1 MYCRFNQQINLFQV
15 IDNNKYIY
23 SNLIEINQEILN
35 QLMKLD
41 INFEGLDIEGIKN
54 LIKNKERKPFSV
66 IYDFLDFQ
74 RNKAETYE
82 KITKL
87 KNDENFFKKLKTTN
101 DLNDKLKKL
110 KLLFSPEKEQERDEE
125 INFWRIGLICQKD
138 CFFILT
144 EVLKSLQNN
153 GYEWKIVS
161 SSYKIKGRKKALLSN
176 GNVPKV
182 DQKNTLNFLIQI
194 FAVIRKLSLDS

>member
-1 MYCRFNQQINLFQV
+1 LFQV

-23 SNLIEINQEILN
+23 SNLIEVNQDILN

-41 INFEGLDIEGIKN
+41 INFEGHDVETIQN
-54 LIKNKERKPFSV
+54 FIKNKERKPFCV

-74 RNKAETYE
+74 RNKVETLE
-82 KITKL
+82 KIAKL
-87 KNDENFFKKLKTTN
+87 KSDENFFKKLRISN
-101 DLNDKLKKL
+101 DLNEKLRKIRAN
-110 KLLFSPEKEQERDEE
+110 FDCVKELDMQES
-125 INFWRIGLICQKD
+125 NMWRIGLICQKD

-176 GNVPKV
+176 GNGIKQDPKNV
-182 DQKNTLNFLIQI
+182 LNFLIQI
-194 FAVIRKLSLDS
+194 FQVIYFRMLRCRIIKTSI

>member
-1 MYCRFNQQINLFQV
+1 MIEVNQ
-15 IDNNKYIY
+15 D
-23 SNLIEINQEILN
+23 ILN

-41 INFEGLDIEGIKN
+41 INFDGLDIDAIKN
-54 LIKNKERKPFSV
+54 CIRNKEKKPYSV

-74 RNKAETYE
+74 RNKTETQE

-87 KNDENFFKKLKTTN
+87 KNEENFFKKLRISN
-101 DLNDKLKKL
+101 ELSEKLKRL
-110 KLLFSPEKEQERDEE
+110 RGSFDCVKEQEEDMECCGS
-125 INFWRIGLICQKD
+125 WRIGLTCQKD

-144 EVLKSLQNN
+144 EILKSLQNN

-176 GNVPKV
+176 GNGIKQDPKNV
-182 DQKNTLNFLIQI
+182 LNFLIQI
-194 FAVIRKLSLDS
+194 FAVKLL